1 MNKTLVTSV
10 GERTNDHEGGRS
22 FYPHRSPAMAA
33 SFEKQIVIDG
43 RGHMLGRL
51 ASIVAKQVLTGQK
64 VVVVRFESINI
75 SGSFYRNKRTSFI
88 LQFRYFSFSNRLTKP
103 SVPLSNAIFSAQSS
117 TRSSSASVATST
129 PRTDPSTSVR
139 HLVSSGA
146 SFVG

>member
-75 SGSFYRNKRTSFI
+75 SGSF
-88 LQFRYFSFSNRLTKP
+88 
-103 SVPLSNAIFSAQSS
+103 
-117 TRSSSASVATST
+117 
-129 PRTDPSTSVR
+129 
-139 HLVSSGA
+139 
-146 SFVG
+146 